1 MRPALLVS
9 GALGALWAALI
20 GLVIVAIPVFLT
32 QVASTSGNTGWVSTL
47 RSGSAAWLVANDV
60 PVRLGTVWYS
70 LLPWGLLVIP
80 VVLLVLAGRWA
91 AHVSHARTRGE
102 RAVVIASAVLVY
114 ALLGL
119 IASRLSNTESVATS
133 ATRAFFTTAVVALL
147 AFGWGVLRTRIAARR
162 EGLSPTRQVVVRAGG
177 LSIVALI
184 ALSSVLFLIALL
196 IGFPTAVDMQTALDA
211 GPIGGFV
218 LLLLGIGY
226 LPMMLT
232 WAIAYSAGSS
242 VTIGAGSVISPF
254 VPNSVPTELP
264 PFPLLAALPTS
275 SSAVQWFLP
284 VLIVGVGVLVGLWIS
299 RRIVLPAL
307 QRAGVAAGSSAIAGL
322 AVLLAVLM
330 SNGSVGVERLRDL
343 GPAPLLSAALVF
355 VLLCVGSVPV
365 VLAFGRRP
373 LREFEIIEPSVVST
387 AVVSVTPDSEVTSTP
402 AVEQTEQSAMIAS
415 SVLDQSN
422 TQIIPLPAT
431 SETRHE

>member
-1 MRPALLVS
+1 VS

-20 GLVIVAIPVFLT
+20 GLVIIAIPVFLT

-91 AHVSHARTRGE
+91 AHVSHARTSGE

-119 IASRLSNTESVATS
+119 VASRISNTETVATS

-162 EGLSPTRQVVVRAGG
+162 EGLSPTRQVIVRAGG
-177 LSIVALI
+177 LSIIALI

-211 GPIGGFV
+211 GPLGGFV

-232 WAIAYSAGSS
+232 WTIAYSAGSS

-264 PFPLLAALPTS
+264 PFPLLAALPTG

-307 QRAGVAAGSSAIAGL
+307 QRVGVAAGSSAIAGI